1 MREPGSKGIML
12 LALCAG
18 LFLGGC
24 DRNDQQIKVYRVSKA
39 PLESTPPPVESNLPP
54 NASMPANVSS
64 PSTNAAAVPP
74 PQSAEKPEIKWEVP
88 PEWSSVPPSAMRY
101 ASFATEKNGEK
112 ADISVVTF
120 PGEGGSDADNVN
132 RWRQQIG
139 LGPVSSLEA
148 IVAPLEV
155 GDHRFL
161 TVDMAGTSTRML
173 AGWVRHEGRSW
184 FFKLTGPP
192 ALVEQ
197 EKPKFTAFLQSVRF

>member
-1 MREPGSKGIML
+1 MREPGSKGLLL

-18 LFLGGC
+18 LLFNGC

-39 PLESTPPPVESNLPP
+39 PLESTPPPMDSNLPP
-54 NASMPANVSS
+54 NASMPTNASS
-64 PSTNAAAVPP
+64 PSTPAVAP
-74 PQSAEKPEIKWEVP
+74 PQSPDTPQIQWDVP

-132 RWRQQIG
+132 RWRGQIG
-139 LGPVSSLEA
+139 LGPVSSVESMVVRLQA
-148 IVAPLEV
+148 
-155 GDHRFL
+155 GNHDFL
-161 TVDMAGTSTRML
+161 TVDMAGTNTRML
-173 AGWVRHEGRSW
+173 AGWIRHEGRSW

>member
-1 MREPGSKGIML
+1 MREPGSKGML
-12 LALCAG
+12 LLAICAG
-18 LFLGGC
+18 LLFNAC

-39 PLESTPPPVESNLPP
+39 PLESTPPSMESNLPP
-54 NASMPANVSS
+54 NASMPTNASS
-64 PSTNAAAVPP
+64 PSTDAAPAAP
-74 PQSAEKPEIKWEVP
+74 PQSADTLQIKWDVP

-132 RWRQQIG
+132 RWRGQIG
-139 LGPVSSLEA
+139 LGPVSSLES
-148 IVAPLEV
+148 IVVPLQV

-161 TVDMAGTSTRML
+161 TVDMAGTNTRML

-197 EKPKFTAFLQSVRF
+197 EKPKFAAFLQSVRF